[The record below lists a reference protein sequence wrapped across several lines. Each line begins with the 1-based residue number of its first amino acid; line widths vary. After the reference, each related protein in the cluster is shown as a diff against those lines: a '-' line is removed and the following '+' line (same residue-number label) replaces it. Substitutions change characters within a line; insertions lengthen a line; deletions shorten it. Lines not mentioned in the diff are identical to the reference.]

1 MPNEIDVRKLKGLS
15 SAEVLESR
23 QKFGPNELPEGKRR
37 SIFQTAFD
45 VIKEPMFLLLVACGA
60 IYLVL
65 GDRQEA
71 MMLLGFVFVV
81 MGITIYQEQKTEK
94 ALDALRDL
102 SSPRALVI
110 RDGAHLRIAGKD
122 VVSGDFVAAV
132 RGRQGACRR
141 HRYLVQ
147 QPFSGRIP
155 AHRRIASRYEVIAA
169 DYLKADVGAP
179 GGDYTPYVFSGTLI
193 VRGQGIYVVKAVGAT
208 TELGRIGKA
217 LETLQPEQ
225 TSLNKQTGKLVR
237 NLALLGLGPVYRNRC
252 SLRA

>member
-23 QKFGPNELPEGKRR
+23 QKSGPNELPEGKRR

-45 VIKEPMFLLLVACGA
+45 VIKEPMFLLLVVCGA

-71 MMLLGFVFVV
+71 LMLLGFVFVV

-110 RDGAHLRIAGKD
+110 RDGAHLRI
-122 VVSGDFVAAV
+122 
-132 RGRQGACRR
+132 
-141 HRYLVQ
+141 
-147 QPFSGRIP
+147 
-155 AHRRIASRYEVIAA
+155 
-169 DYLKADVGAP
+169 
-179 GGDYTPYVFSGTLI
+179 
-193 VRGQGIYVVKAVGAT
+193 
-208 TELGRIGKA
+208 
-217 LETLQPEQ
+217 
-225 TSLNKQTGKLVR
+225 
-237 NLALLGLGPVYRNRC
+237 
-252 SLRA
+252 